1 MRNYEKMPFE
11 NLSNKNGDSVIESN
25 IPRQGSE
32 SWFAVHIRARHE
44 KKANSALAEKN
55 VETFLPARE
64 IVSQWKDRK
73 KKVLMP
79 LFPGYLFV
87 NIDPS
92 DRYRVLNTNGVV
104 RILGNNGVPVP
115 VSPEE
120 IEATKRLI
128 ETGLKYEPFPYS
140 IVGREVEVRRG
151 PLEGARGK
159 ILRTKGAYS
168 LILSVHL
175 IMRSVSVEVD
185 LSDVDFI

>member
-1 MRNYEKMPFE
+1 MRNYEKMTLE
-11 NLSNKNGDSVIESN
+11 NISNKNRDSVIESN
-25 IPRQGSE
+25 IPRQGAE
-32 SWFAVHIRARHE
+32 SWFAVHTKARHE
-44 KKANSALAEKN
+44 KKANRALTEKN
-55 VETFLPARE
+55 VETFLPTRE
-64 IVSQWKDRK
+64 IVNRWKDRE

-87 NIDPS
+87 KIDPL
-92 DRYRVLNTNGVV
+92 DRYTVLNTNGVV

-115 VSPEE
+115 VSTEE

-151 PLEGARGK
+151 PLEGAIGK

>member
-1 MRNYEKMPFE
+1 MRNYEKTAFE
-11 NLSNKNGDSVIESN
+11 NVSSKYGESVTESN
-25 IPRQGSE
+25 ISRQGAE
-32 SWFAVHIRARHE
+32 SWFAVYTKARHE
-44 KKANSALAEKN
+44 KKTDRALAEKD
-55 VETFLPARE
+55 VVTFLPLRE
-64 IVSQWKDRK
+64 VMSQWKDRK
-73 KKVLMP
+73 KKVLLP

-92 DRYRVLNTNGVV
+92 DRYTVLNTNGVV

-128 ETGLKYEPFPYS
+128 ETGIKYEPFPYS
-140 IVGREVEVRRG
+140 IVGREVELIRG
-151 PLEGARGK
+151 PLEGVMGR

-175 IMRSVSVEVD
+175 IRRSVSVEVE
-185 LSDVDFI
+185 LNDVDFI

>member
-11 NLSNKNGDSVIESN
+11 NLSNKNGDSIIESN

-32 SWFAVHIRARHE
+32 NWFAVHTRARHE
-44 KKANSALAEKN
+44 KKANSALVEKN
-55 VETFLPARE
+55 VETFLPTRE

-92 DRYRVLNTNGVV
+92 DRYTVLNTNGVV

-140 IVGREVEVRRG
+140 IVGREVEVIRG
-151 PLEGARGK
+151 PLEGTMGK

-168 LILSVHL
+168 LVLSVHL

>member
-1 MRNYEKMPFE
+1 MLNYEKITLEKVSNEYEESVTE
-11 NLSNKNGDSVIESN
+11 NN
-25 IPRQGSE
+25 ISLQGAE
-32 SWFAVHIRARHE
+32 SWFAVYTKARHE
-44 KKANSALAEKN
+44 KKASRALAEKN

-64 IVSQWKDRK
+64 IVSRWKDRK

-92 DRYRVLNTNGVV
+92 DRYTVLNTNGVV

-115 VSPEE
+115 VPLEE

-128 ETGLKYEPFPYS
+128 ETGLKYEPLPYS
-140 IVGREVEVRRG
+140 IVGKEVEVVRG
-151 PLEGARGK
+151 PLEGTKGG

-175 IMRSVSVEVD
+175 IRRSVSVEVD
-185 LSDVDFI
+185 LNDVDFI

>member
-1 MRNYEKMPFE
+1 MCNYEKMALE
-11 NLSNKNGDSVIESN
+11 NVSNEYGNPITESN
-25 IPRQGSE
+25 ISRQGAE
-32 SWFAVHIRARHE
+32 GWFAVHTKARHE
-44 KKANSALAEKN
+44 KKANRALTEKN
-55 VETFLPARE
+55 IETFLPIRE
-64 IVSQWKDRK
+64 IVSHWKDRE

-92 DRYRVLNTNGVV
+92 DRYTVLNTNGVV

-115 VSPEE
+115 VSTEE

-128 ETGLKYEPFPYS
+128 ETGLKYDPFPYS
-140 IVGREVEVRRG
+140 IVGREVEVIRG
-151 PLEGARGK
+151 PLEGTMGK

>member
-1 MRNYEKMPFE
+1 MRNYEKTAFE
-11 NLSNKNGDSVIESN
+11 NVSSKYGESVTESN
-25 IPRQGSE
+25 ISRQGAE
-32 SWFAVHIRARHE
+32 SWFAVHTKARHE
-44 KKANSALAEKN
+44 KKTNRALAEKD
-55 VETFLPARE
+55 VETFLPLRE
-64 IVSQWKDRK
+64 VMSQWKDRK
-73 KKVLMP
+73 KKVLLP

-92 DRYRVLNTNGVV
+92 DRYTVLNTNGVV

-128 ETGLKYEPFPYS
+128 ETGIKYEPFPYG
-140 IVGREVEVRRG
+140 IVGREVELIRG
-151 PLEGARGK
+151 PLEGVMGR

-175 IMRSVSVEVD
+175 IRRSVSVEVD
-185 LSDVDFI
+185 LNDVDFI